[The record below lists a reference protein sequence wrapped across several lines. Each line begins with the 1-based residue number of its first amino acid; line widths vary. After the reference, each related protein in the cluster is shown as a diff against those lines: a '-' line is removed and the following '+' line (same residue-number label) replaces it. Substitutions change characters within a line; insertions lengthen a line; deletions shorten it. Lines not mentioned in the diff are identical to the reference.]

1 MLNIKIAPSILASDF
16 SRAGETV
23 RLLEKMGADLIHCDV
38 MDGNFVPP
46 ITFGAQLV
54 KAIRPHTKLPLD
66 CHLMTLHPETHIED
80 FAKAGADIITIHVE
94 ACQKN
99 TLSVLRQ
106 IKSYGVKAGAVIN
119 PETPVEAIFE
129 AAAEADMLLLMSVH
143 PGWGG
148 QSFIPETLEKIRAL
162 REYCDK
168 INRFDLDIEVDGGI
182 TEGNVM
188 KVLHAGA
195 NVIVAGSTVFRS
207 DDMEKTIQ
215 ALRGIRS

>member
-1 MLNIKIAPSILASDF
+1 MVEIKIAPSILASDF
-16 SRAGETV
+16 SKAGETV
-23 RLLEKMGADLIHCDV
+23 RLLEKNGADLIHCDV

-66 CHLMTLHPETHIED
+66 CHLMTLHPETHVED

-99 TLSVLRQ
+99 TLSVLKK
-106 IKSYGVKAGAVIN
+106 IKDLGVKAGAVIN
-119 PETPVEAIFE
+119 PETPVDCLYPL
-129 AAAEADMLLLMSVH
+129 AEEVDMFLLMSVH

-148 QSFIPETLEKIRAL
+148 QAFIPETLDKIRAL
-162 REYCDK
+162 RDYCDK
-168 INRFDLDIEVDGGI
+168 LGRFDLDVEVDGGI
-182 TEGNVM
+182 TEDNVM
-188 KVLHAGA
+188 KVLRAGA

-207 DDMEKTIQ
+207 DDMAGTIR